1 MARQQ
6 TQSAHTPRQK
16 AWVSRWAI
24 VVFGLF
30 AMATQS
36 FVVQTHIHVGA
47 AQVDFADGTQ
57 AFAQTLSAVV
67 SAIAPTADNTSNEK
81 TPSKHNPADC
91 EFCRELARS
100 GQLVV
105 STAAVAVLPV
115 FATSRFIGFAAASP
129 YLAAIAHGWQ
139 SRAPPQA

>member
-1 MARQQ
+1 M
-6 TQSAHTPRQK
+6 
-16 AWVSRWAI
+16 VL
-24 VVFGLF
+24 GLL

-36 FVVQTHIHVGA
+36 FIVQTHIHAGVV
-47 AQVDFADGTQ
+47 QVDFGDGTQ
-57 AFAQTLSAVV
+57 VSAQISSVPV
-67 SAIAPTADNTSNEK
+67 SAIAPTADDTSHDK

-100 GQLVV
+100 GQFIV
-105 STAAVAVLPV
+105 STATVATLPF
-115 FATSRFIGFAAASP
+115 FATSHFIGFASAAP